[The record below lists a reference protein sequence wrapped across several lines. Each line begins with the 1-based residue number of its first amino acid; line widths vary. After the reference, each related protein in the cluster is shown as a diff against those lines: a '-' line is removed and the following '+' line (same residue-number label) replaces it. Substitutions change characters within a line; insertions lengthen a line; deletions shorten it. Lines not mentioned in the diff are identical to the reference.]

1 MCLYHRPDKFR
12 ARLTNLGTGNGL
24 DLPGETLLAS
34 GDGDSDSAAIRLGTT
49 EAPLGQN
56 GPLPLQQRPM
66 RSDDASWDLDR
77 CRPTATDGARCP
89 RRRSVGRTDGRLG
102 GRTDGGQDA
111 RSDSF
116 RCVSASGA
124 FHPHFLHPSPLFR
137 RATVTH
143 KESKVA
149 GQTGRIRNIR
159 DER

>member
-12 ARLTNLGTGNGL
+12 ARLITNLGTGNGL

-102 GRTDGGQDA
+102 GRTAARTLAQTAFDA
-111 RSDSF
+111 
-116 RCVSASGA
+116 
-124 FHPHFLHPSPLFR
+124 FR
-137 RATVTH
+137 RAELFTPISSIH
-143 KESKVA
+143 RRFSEE
-149 GQTGRIRNIR
+149 QQ
-159 DER
+159 